1 MASIKS
7 RFKNFIKKITKSG
20 VFINLLGL
28 ILYAYSR
35 LIYKTVN
42 WKITGRDEMIDMM
55 QKGQNIILIAWH
67 GRALMLPAF
76 QKNSIKL
83 DALVSLHNDG
93 QIIAGLL
100 RRYKL
105 GIIGGSSNNNAR
117 GAAVNLMHS
126 LEEGR
131 SVCIIP
137 DGPRG
142 PRMKMTKSPVYYAW
156 KTGCP
161 IICAAYCTD
170 KCKIIESAWDKMLI
184 PAPFCTGRV
193 IFSEPFYIPSDT
205 KEDELDKYR
214 LIVERQLNDINYTAD
229 KDCGLTPVMP
239 SSEVKIKRRNL
250 YSGGN

>member
-1 MASIKS
+1 MANLKS
-7 RFKNFIKKITKSG
+7 RLKNLTKQITKSG
-20 VFINLLGL
+20 FFINLLGM

-35 LIYKTVN
+35 LVYNTVK
-42 WKITGRDEMIDMM
+42 WKISGRDEMIEMM
-55 QKGQNIILIAWH
+55 RNNQNIILIAWH

-76 QKNSIKL
+76 QKGYTEL

-93 QIIAGLL
+93 RIIAGLL
-100 RRYKL
+100 RRYNL

-126 LEEGR
+126 LESGR

-142 PRMKMTKSPVYYAW
+142 PRMKMTMSPIYYAW

-161 IICAAYCTD
+161 IIAAAYSVD

-184 PAPFCTGRV
+184 PAPFCNGRA
-193 IFSEPFYIPSDT
+193 IFTEPFYIPADA

-214 LIVERQLNDINYTAD
+214 LIIENKLNEINFAAD
-229 KDCGLTPVMP
+229 KDCGLKPIMP
-239 SSEVKIKRRNL
+239 SDEIKTKRKAPAEGDR
-250 YSGGN
+250 